1 MASADSALSGGK
13 LLNQLTERWR
23 QVKELTGRSHRG
35 IRQYF
40 AVLLISLGVL
50 LSLYVGGTYLWM
62 YAQQREL
69 MQEFQAQNAVANPS
83 VPRVGGLTRIS
94 IPKINLDAVIMEGTS
109 HKSLTLGPA
118 HLRDSAL
125 PGDPGNSVLA
135 AHRDT
140 FFRHLYE
147 LKPGDDI
154 FVERNGQHYH
164 YVVTGKRVVQPA
176 DLSVLDTTSE
186 SRLTLITCYPVYF
199 IGPAPERLVV
209 FAKLAQGPDIS

>member
-1 MASADSALSGGK
+1 MASADSALGGEK

-23 QVKELTGRSHRG
+23 RLRELTGRSHRG

-40 AVLLISLGVL
+40 AVLLISLGTL

-62 YAQQREL
+62 YEQQRQL
-69 MQEFQAQNAVANPS
+69 MQEWQTQNSGISLPTTQ
-83 VPRVGGLTRIS
+83 VGGLTRIS

-140 FFRHLYE
+140 FFRHIYE

-199 IGPAPERLVV
+199 IGPAPGRLVV
-209 FAKLAQGPDIS
+209 IAKLAQRA

>member
-23 QVKELTGRSHRG
+23 QVKEITGRSHHG

-40 AVLLISLGVL
+40 AVMLISLGAL

-62 YAQQREL
+62 YAQQRQL
-69 MQEFQAQNAVANPS
+69 MHEWETQNAGISPS
-83 VPRVGGLTRIS
+83 STHVGGLTRIS

-140 FFRHLYE
+140 FFRHLYQ

-154 FVERNGQHYH
+154 FVDRNGQHYH
-164 YVVTGKRVVQPA
+164 YVVTEKRIVQPA

-209 FAKLAQGPDIS
+209 FAKLAQRA

>member
-1 MASADSALSGGK
+1 MASADSALGGGK

-40 AVLLISLGVL
+40 AVLLISLGAL

-62 YAQQREL
+62 YEQQREL
-69 MQEFQAQNAVANPS
+69 MQEFQAQNTVANPS
-83 VPRVGGLTRIS
+83 APRVGGLTRIS

-186 SRLTLITCYPVYF
+186 SRLTRITCYPVYF